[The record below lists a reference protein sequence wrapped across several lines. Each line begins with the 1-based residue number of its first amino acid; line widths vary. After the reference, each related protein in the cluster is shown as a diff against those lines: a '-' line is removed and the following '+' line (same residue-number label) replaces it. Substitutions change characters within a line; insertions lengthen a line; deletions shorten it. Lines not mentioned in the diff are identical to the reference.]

1 MPADFYMI
9 QDEESFVDAKANVES
24 PEGIEPHS
32 PDESRYSSPVQES
45 EVDKVLRTLQVAR
58 DLDRQQE
65 IEKPSIIKE
74 LETTV
79 EQLRQQLK
87 TEQENSQ
94 RSMHHTQLLLDSRE
108 LCIGAQDSDSSIV
121 TSFRS
126 LFSRI
131 RSWVAGLTK
140 LTDIMIPTVSGTNA
154 EAIKAFSELIL
165 ASDQQRTVVQH
176 LSGSVK
182 SRRWIIRAGF
192 AASLCLNIF
201 RSADRTFLSAQG
213 EAWLDDNMSQAF
225 VAIEERLIDSGL
237 Q

>member
-1 MPADFYMI
+1 MPPDFYMI
-9 QDEESFVDAKANVES
+9 QGEEPFVDAKVNVET
-24 PEGIEPHS
+24 PEGIETHT

-45 EVDKVLRTLQVAR
+45 EVDKVLRRIQVAR

-87 TEQENSQ
+87 NEQENSQ
-94 RSMHHTQLLLDSRE
+94 RSMHHTQLLLDGRE

-140 LTDIMIPTVSGTNA
+140 LADSTITSVNA
-154 EAIKAFSELIL
+154 ESFKTFSVLIPL
-165 ASDQQRTVVQH
+165 ADQQKTVVQH
-176 LSGSVK
+176 LSGAVK

-192 AASLCLNIF
+192 AGSLCLNIF
-201 RSADRTFLSAQG
+201 RCADGTFPSAEGD
-213 EAWLDDNMSQAF
+213 AWLDDNMSQAF
-225 VAIEERLIDSGL
+225 VVIEERLIDAGL